1 MVYNNGA
8 LGSTISWK
16 VWRSMVWTTRGGGKK
31 KVFGKSNVNFIQ
43 KENKWPSF
51 EILPHKWIVD

>member
-1 MVYNNGA
+1 
-8 LGSTISWK
+8 
-16 VWRSMVWTTRGGGKK
+16 MVWTTRGGGKK